1 MNARSEF
8 VTHVGTRNVL
18 CVAIIHGSEYK
29 EDRKEHQL
37 RLAYDKRAYNAF
49 LHGLDFE
56 YDNGY
61 GGQELYGTI
70 WYTDGTW
77 SDRGEY
83 DGSEW
88 WMHNTCPPIPAE
100 LRRR

>member
-1 MNARSEF
+1 MNAKQELLD
-8 VTHVGTRNVL
+8 H
-18 CVAIIHGSEYK
+18 I
-29 EDRKEHQL
+29 EDREVKYVRVARNDYPEDDILIQGKLKEVL
-37 RLAYDKRAYNAF
+37 PL
-49 LHGLDFE
+49 LDFD

-61 GGQELYGTI
+61 GGQELHGII

-88 WMHNTCPPIPAE
+88 WEHHVCPECPV
-100 LRRR
+100 